1 MLKAQKILNVFL
13 VLVLCWSL
21 QSIATAQEKR
31 PLTVTDIMKFR
42 EIKDTKLSDNGQ
54 WIAYTESPDRGNPSG
69 HIKSTDGVNT
79 IDIPLGKNPVISRDG
94 QWVSFKISP
103 TLLALE
109 TASKEEKKELK
120 DGAVIINTTTAEKVS
135 LENVKS
141 VTFSGDSR
149 YALVHFY
156 KEKALE
162 EDKKKEDKAAK
173 NEEKKEPKRFL
184 KKDMLGT
191 KATLVELF
199 TGKSLHF
206 DNVQT
211 AQFAEQGSY
220 LAYVSA
226 NENGTDNKIT
236 VVNTSNVQSTTLDAT
251 VLASYPHIQWNKAG
265 NILAFLKSSY
275 EQKQNQREHQL
286 FTYKTGTTKAQL
298 IKAQQNDWFISHDN
312 QLTWSQDGERL
323 FFGQRPTKDVAE
335 SDTKIKTENDL
346 YNIDKLVSGKG
357 LQVWH
362 GDDSRIKPHAAKEY
376 KDDQSHTWLNV
387 LHVKNNNVVSLA
399 DLSLSS
405 ANPTD
410 NTKALLATDDQP
422 YRKLMTW
429 EGFFADLYHINLK
442 TGNKTL
448 VHEKLSNTTSAMVSP
463 SGRYVTYY
471 HDSAVWMFDLKK
483 KLSTNLTKDLPVPFA
498 NELHDY
504 PSAPPGYGIAGWLEG
519 DNGVLVY
526 DRYDIW
532 LFTKTG
538 KAKNLTQGD
547 GRKREVIY
555 RVIQTDEDQTF
566 FDSKQDLLLS
576 AYYDKKKN
584 FGFYQLALGSGN
596 LSKKL
601 EANKK
606 YQFVKKAKDSD
617 TLFFTQED
625 MHEFPD
631 IWVTNSQF
639 DTPKKLTNTNPQIN
653 EFLWGS
659 SELVEWRST
668 AGNDLQGVLIKPAN
682 YQEGKRYPVL
692 VYYYR
697 YFSQR
702 LHEFNAMKVNHRPN
716 FPFYHSNGYA
726 VFLPDIKFDIGLP
739 GPSATQALVPG
750 VQKLIDM
757 GVADP
762 DAIGLHGHSWS
773 GYQSAFAITQ
783 TDVFKAAVAGA
794 PVANMTSAY
803 SGIRLGSGLSRAFQY
818 ENGQSRIGGD
828 LIDDLNLY
836 IENSPV
842 FFADRINTPLLIQF
856 GDVDDAVPWQQGIE
870 MYTIM
875 RRLNKPVIM
884 LQYEGEPHHLKK
896 YPNKVDY
903 TLKMKQFFDHHLK
916 GAAAP
921 QWMTEGVPYSEK
933 ETD

>member
-1 MLKAQKILNVFL
+1 
-13 VLVLCWSL
+13 
-21 QSIATAQEKR
+21 
-31 PLTVTDIMKFR
+31 
-42 EIKDTKLSDNGQ
+42 
-54 WIAYTESPDRGNPSG
+54 
-69 HIKSTDGVNT
+69 
-79 IDIPLGKNPVISRDG
+79 
-94 QWVSFKISP
+94 
-103 TLLALE
+103 
-109 TASKEEKKELK
+109 
-120 DGAVIINTTTAEKVS
+120 
-135 LENVKS
+135 
-141 VTFSGDSR
+141 
-149 YALVHFY
+149 
-156 KEKALE
+156 
-162 EDKKKEDKAAK
+162 
-173 NEEKKEPKRFL
+173 
-184 KKDMLGT
+184 
-191 KATLVELF
+191 
-199 TGKSLHF
+199 
-206 DNVQT
+206 
-211 AQFAEQGSY
+211 
-220 LAYVSA
+220 
-226 NENGTDNKIT
+226 
-236 VVNTSNVQSTTLDAT
+236 
-251 VLASYPHIQWNKAG
+251 
-265 NILAFLKSSY
+265 
-275 EQKQNQREHQL
+275 
-286 FTYKTGTTKAQL
+286 
-298 IKAQQNDWFISHDN
+298 
-312 QLTWSQDGERL
+312 
-323 FFGQRPTKDVAE
+323 
-335 SDTKIKTENDL
+335 
-346 YNIDKLVSGKG
+346 
-357 LQVWH
+357 
-362 GDDSRIKPHAAKEY
+362 
-376 KDDQSHTWLNV
+376 
-387 LHVKNNNVVSLA
+387 
-399 DLSLSS
+399 
-405 ANPTD
+405 
-410 NTKALLATDDQP
+410 
-422 YRKLMTW
+422 
-429 EGFFADLYHINLK
+429 
-442 TGNKTL
+442 
-448 VHEKLSNTTSAMVSP
+448 
-463 SGRYVTYY
+463 
-471 HDSAVWMFDLKK
+471 
-483 KLSTNLTKDLPVPFA
+483 
-498 NELHDY
+498 
-504 PSAPPGYGIAGWLEG
+504 
-519 DNGVLVY
+519 
-526 DRYDIW
+526 
-532 LFTKTG
+532 
-538 KAKNLTQGD
+538 
-547 GRKREVIY
+547 
-555 RVIQTDEDQTF
+555 
-566 FDSKQDLLLS
+566 
-576 AYYDKKKN
+576 
-584 FGFYQLALGSGN
+584 
-596 LSKKL
+596 
-601 EANKK
+601 
-606 YQFVKKAKDSD
+606 
-617 TLFFTQED
+617 

-639 DTPKKLTNTNPQIN
+639 DTPKKLTNTNPQID

-818 ENGQSRIGGD
+818 ENGQSRIGGG